1 MVEWKKEQIP
11 FTTGCSFFQL
21 EKVEENMTIRRAEI
35 FIESLVKP
43 GSIVLVTPKTEPNSF
58 KCCNSYT

>member
-21 EKVEENMTIRRAEI
+21 EKVEENMTIRYVAKQI
-35 FIESLVKP
+35 IESAV
-43 GSIVLVTPKTEPNSF
+43 SIM
-58 KCCNSYT
+58 

>member
-21 EKVEENMTIRRAEI
+21 EKVEENMTIRYVAKQI
-35 FIESLVKP
+35 I
-43 GSIVLVTPKTEPNSF
+43 
-58 KCCNSYT
+58 